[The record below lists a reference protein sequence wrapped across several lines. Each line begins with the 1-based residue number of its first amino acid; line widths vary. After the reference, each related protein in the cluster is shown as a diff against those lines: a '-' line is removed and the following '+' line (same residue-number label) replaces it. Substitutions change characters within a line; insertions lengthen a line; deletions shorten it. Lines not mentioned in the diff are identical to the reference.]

1 MATKFRLRKQL
12 VFDANQR
19 LVFDATTYKGYL
31 TVISR
36 NMLSGAPVVIGPL
49 DLRRD
54 QWLALSEHCRAV
66 AKLLAGHN
74 YLHVKAAQE
83 IY

>member
-1 MATKFRLRKQL
+1 MPAKFRLRKHL
-12 VFDANQR
+12 VFDGNQR

-36 NMLSGAPVVIGPL
+36 NMVSGAPVVIGPL

-54 QWLALSEHCRAV
+54 EWLALSEHCRAV
-66 AKLLAGHN
+66 AELLAGRN
-74 YLHVKAAQE
+74 YRHAKRAQE